1 MTRTSKRCGTASA
14 PTTDRLVAKPV
25 RLRELAAI
33 DLDDASEH
41 YREHA
46 GVSTALDFIDAV
58 EPAIQRIGR
67 NPNVGSL
74 RFAYEL
80 GIPDLRAW
88 RVSKFAHI
96 VFYVD
101 ADDVIDVWRILHSR
115 RDLPA
120 TLRGPNT

>member
-1 MTRTSKRCGTASA
+1 
-14 PTTDRLVAKPV
+14 LAKPV
-25 RLRELAAI
+25 RLRELAAT
-33 DLDDASEH
+33 DLEESSEY
-41 YREHA
+41 YRQHS
-46 GVSTALDFIDAV
+46 GVSTALEFIDAV
-58 EPAIQRIGR
+58 ERAIRRIGR

-88 RVSKFAHI
+88 PVPKFAHI

-115 RDLPA
+115 HDLPA
-120 TLRGPNT
+120 TLRDPNT

>member
-14 PTTDRLVAKPV
+14 RTTDRLLAKPV

-33 DLDDASEH
+33 DLDDASEY

-46 GVSTALDFIDAV
+46 GVSTALEFIDAV
-58 EPAIQRIGR
+58 ERAIRRIGR

-88 RVSKFAHI
+88 PVPKFAYI

-101 ADDVIDVWRILHSR
+101 ADDVIDLWRILHSR

-120 TLRGPNT
+120 ALRDPST